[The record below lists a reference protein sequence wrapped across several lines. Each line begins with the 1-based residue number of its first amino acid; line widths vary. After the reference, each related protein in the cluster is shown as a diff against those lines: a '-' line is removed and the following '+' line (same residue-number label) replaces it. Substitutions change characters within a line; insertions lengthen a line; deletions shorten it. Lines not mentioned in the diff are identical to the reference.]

1 MEWSIPDWLG
11 GAPQGAVGISAEP
24 LPRDL
29 VINELEM
36 SLNIS
41 AECVQSDNGGREDI
55 YQSKQARLAG

>member
-1 MEWSIPDWLG
+1 M
-11 GAPQGAVGISAEP
+11 GISAEP

-41 AECVQSDNGGREDI
+41 SECVQSDNGGREDI